1 MGYIGVI
8 THLLTSW
15 DIQVGA
21 KRWGGV
27 KWRRGSPPKSNKSP
41 LKIND
46 WKMTCPFEMVPF
58 LGDVRYFSEGVG
70 HFVKGESEV
79 TNPDKNY
86 LSKSIFLTFQFSTLN
101 SHPPPQKRET
111 LNLKNASTIKIFSS
125 WWLNQPLWKILVKMD
140 IFPNFRGEKKKYLS
154 CHHRVLCFPNH
165 ALLFGALLWVAPN
178 NASPPAWRV
187 ACQDVPK
194 VQQNGWLQLH
204 PKLPRWWGWPEN
216 PWRVAM
222 EVKRLVG

>member
-125 WWLNQPLWKILVKMD
+125 WWLNQPLWKIWVKMGSSSPL
-140 IFPNFRGEKKKYLS
+140 FGVKRPTYLS
-154 CHHRVLCFPNH
+154 CHHLGMVCMPT
-165 ALLFGALLWVAPN
+165 
-178 NASPPAWRV
+178 
-187 ACQDVPK
+187 C
-194 VQQNGWLQLH
+194 
-204 PKLPRWWGWPEN
+204 N
-216 PWRVAM
+216 P
-222 EVKRLVG
+222 